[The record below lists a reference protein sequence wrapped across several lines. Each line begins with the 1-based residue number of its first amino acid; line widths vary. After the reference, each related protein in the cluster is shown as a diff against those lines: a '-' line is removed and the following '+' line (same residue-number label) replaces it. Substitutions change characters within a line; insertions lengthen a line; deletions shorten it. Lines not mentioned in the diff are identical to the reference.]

1 MDGFGEDLVTERSGE
16 RDLGGSEVG
25 ACFIY
30 FNCKLVCGGPNAYTN
45 MTYRP
50 QCGR

>member
-16 RDLGGSEVG
+16 RDLGGSEIG

-30 FNCKLVCGGPNAYTN
+30 FDCKLVWGGPKRVYKHDL
-45 MTYRP
+45 P
-50 QCGR
+50 SSVW